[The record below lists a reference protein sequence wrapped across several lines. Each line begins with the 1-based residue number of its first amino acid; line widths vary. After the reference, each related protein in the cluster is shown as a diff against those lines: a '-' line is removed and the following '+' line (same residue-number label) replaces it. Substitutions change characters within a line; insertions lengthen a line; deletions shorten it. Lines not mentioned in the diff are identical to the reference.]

1 MKKNFFI
8 SIIIILSIFLL
19 LLSSCQTATSSI
31 KADPEMV
38 KKAKAKYSEYDLTIL
53 KKSPVEFLTIDGILS
68 SILNQSI
75 DLYNTAI
82 ANEDYD
88 MLYQAGLG
96 FLYVWVYTNGSKVAE
111 EYLDKIREF
120 KRKKLSDYIALAQKY
135 EKNKDIITAASYWGK
150 VLKIDPENKQAKE
163 FFAKNNEIIK
173 KEIQKYLEN
182 AKKLLENQK
191 FDEAEK
197 LYKTVLLFDP
207 NNLEA
212 KNGIQKVKEERE
224 KAALSYF
231 NKGKEAFEKK
241 DYNTAQK
248 YFKLALDLGY
258 DKKAIKPYLDKIDII
273 LNIEKYYQN
282 CLDAF
287 NKQDYFAAENY
298 AKKVLN
304 LDPNYK
310 DINELY
316 SKIQKGIN
324 DTLLA
329 WYNQA
334 VELFNQK
341 VYDKALELFQKIAK
355 YNPNYKDVQNYIQM
369 CTAKLQALSSSSSGG
384 NG

>member
-8 SIIIILSIFLL
+8 SIIVILSIFLI

-53 KKSPVEFLTIDGILS
+53 KKNPVEFLTIDGILS

-75 DLYNTAI
+75 ALYNTAI

-120 KRKKLSDYIALAQKY
+120 KSKKLSDYIALAQKY

-287 NKQDYFAAENY
+287 NKQDYFAAEDY

-304 LDPNYK
+304 LDSNYK

-369 CTAKLQALSSSSSGG
+369 CTAKLQALSGSSSGG

>member
-1 MKKNFFI
+1 
-8 SIIIILSIFLL
+8 
-19 LLSSCQTATSSI
+19 
-31 KADPEMV
+31 MV